1 MFSVSDFVTPLALA
15 STTIIAL
22 ASSPGTGP
30 ADMAHASPKF
40 TSTNVA
46 VGMPQEPADDL
57 PTADQLRTILYTV
70 ANPDIPTLE
79 KSAYVDGGVSEGTA
93 ACMDQ
98 YFSQAKQHGVFPLD
112 FDVSDVR
119 TAGPGAADAEVVIT
133 GPRMN
138 PYKNRIRFVYEDG
151 WRLTKNSIAQFVTE
165 V

>member
-15 STTIIAL
+15 STAIIAL
-22 ASSPGTGP
+22 ASSPVAAPTN
-30 ADMAHASPKF
+30 MVRASSKF
-40 TSTNVA
+40 TSTNVVA
-46 VGMPQEPADDL
+46 DAPREPTVDL
-57 PTADQLRTILYTV
+57 PTADELRGILYIV
-70 ANPDIPTLE
+70 ANPGIPALE
-79 KSAYVDGGVSEGTA
+79 KGVYLDGGVSEGTA

-98 YFSQAKQHGVFPLD
+98 YFSQAKQHGVIPLD

-119 TAGPGAADAEVVIT
+119 EAGPSAVDAEVIVT

-138 PYKNRIRFVYEDG
+138 PYKNRMRFVQENG